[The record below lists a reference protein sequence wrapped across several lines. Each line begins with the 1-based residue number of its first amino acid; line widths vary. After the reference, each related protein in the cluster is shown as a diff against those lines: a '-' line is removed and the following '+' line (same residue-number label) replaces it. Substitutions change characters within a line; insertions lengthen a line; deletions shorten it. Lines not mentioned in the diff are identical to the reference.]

1 MHRVETAERAAM
13 AERLETSYKQI
24 RDYQETLH
32 QSQEQMEGAQAIL
45 DTSQVPTTLQARPA
59 RPYLAIPSL
68 SRQT

>member
-1 MHRVETAERAAM
+1 MQRVETAERAAM

-45 DTSQVPTTLQARPA
+45 DTSQVFLTTPGLQGHTW
-59 RPYLAIPSL
+59 L
-68 SRQT
+68 SQVS